1 VASVT
6 DTNDYSEIGVRYD
19 KTINKLIL
27 SGEAGVSSDSYKD
40 IKGEVS
46 YLVNPRSRISIT
58 ASRQEHKDLS
68 TNQIGL
74 QGKIDF

>member
-1 VASVT
+1 
-6 DTNDYSEIGVRYD
+6 
-19 KTINKLIL
+19 L